1 MTPAIHDDTIHPF
14 DWALLFE
21 PWINGAFL
29 GGVRNS
35 DGHLYTTHILKKL
48 IIHTIIIPSYI
59 MGIQIYIFM
68 CVLNI

>member
-35 DGHLYTTHILKKL
+35 DGHLYTTHI
-48 IIHTIIIPSYI
+48 
-59 MGIQIYIFM
+59 
-68 CVLNI
+68 